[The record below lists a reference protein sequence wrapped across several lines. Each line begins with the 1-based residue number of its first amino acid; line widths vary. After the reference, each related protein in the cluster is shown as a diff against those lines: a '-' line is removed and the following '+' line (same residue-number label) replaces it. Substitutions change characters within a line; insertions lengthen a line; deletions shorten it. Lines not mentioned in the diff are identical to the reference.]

1 MHWSKRMK
9 SLLHTLILVGS
20 IAMPVSAQAE
30 IITIKLYAIGI
41 KAGTISINATEN
53 GQYYAVNGRVTPS
66 ALLKVIKE
74 IGFTG
79 SASGKVDN
87 GIYQSKKYAGHLN
100 TGNRQSIVKM
110 HWKGR
115 IPFVDN
121 YQPERA
127 RRPYDIVPSKQIG
140 TKDLLT
146 AGYATFKSRSI
157 DKLCNTTHDMF
168 DGRRRSKITL
178 GKPVVKG
185 SIATCT
191 GNYKRIAGFSPNDM
205 QKRVNFPF
213 TIHYVQQNDGTYRF
227 NDFSAD
233 ATFGKIRAIRK

>member
-9 SLLHTLILVGS
+9 SLLHTLTLAGC
-20 IAMPVSAQAE
+20 IALPVSAQAE
-30 IITIKLYAIGI
+30 IITLKLYAIGI
-41 KAGTISINATEN
+41 KAGTISINATEKGN
-53 GQYYAVNGRVTPS
+53 SYAVNGRVTPS
-66 ALLKVIKE
+66 ALLKLIKE

-79 SASGKVDN
+79 SASGRVKN
-87 GIYQSKKYAGHLN
+87 GVYQSKKYAGHLN

-115 IPFVDN
+115 TPVVDS
-121 YQPERA
+121 YQPSREK
-127 RRPYDIVPSKQIG
+127 RPYDIAPSKQVG

-146 AGYATFKSRSI
+146 AGYATFKSRPI

-178 GKPVVKG
+178 GKPVIKG
-185 SIATCT
+185 SIATCA
-191 GNYKRIAGFSPNDM
+191 GSYKRIAGFSPHDM